1 MEKKFFRLVTN
12 AYDNVG
18 GLLYAPKGVYRLA
31 VDGEPVKNW
40 ENIIMKLMMQNIKL
54 SLLMMRLEF

>member
-40 ENIIMKLMMQNIKL
+40 ENIKQLGTQVFILKF
-54 SLLMMRLEF
+54 RF